1 MDSRPEVGPLMSSSD
16 GGKGL
21 QNLPWFQLLACVA
34 AEENSLTSARGD
46 WTLFQTV
53 GPQWF
58 ILV

>member
-34 AEENSLTSARGD
+34 AEENSLTSAWGD
-46 WTLFQTV
+46 
-53 GPQWF
+53 
-58 ILV
+58 